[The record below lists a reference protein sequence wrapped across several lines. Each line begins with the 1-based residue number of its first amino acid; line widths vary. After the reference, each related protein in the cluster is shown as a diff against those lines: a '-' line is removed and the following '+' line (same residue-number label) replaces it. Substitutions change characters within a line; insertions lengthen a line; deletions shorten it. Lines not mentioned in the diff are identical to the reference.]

1 MNEFYVVRRRKY
13 FDWGWLEWQ
22 PPAILCENGAFHEI
36 IYIMDNRDIV
46 PILFTSKDS
55 AKEARKCFGHWPK
68 YSIMKIT
75 DPSWLN

>member
-55 AKEARKCFGHWPK
+55 AKEARKCFGH
-68 YSIMKIT
+68 
-75 DPSWLN
+75 